1 MVPFSPWSQGHQT
14 EPKTLYSLKN
24 PCIFGLGYPQ
34 SRTLNKDI
42 GVNVFFSFVC
52 EKVGQV

>member
-1 MVPFSPWSQGHQT
+1 MVPFSPWSQKHQT
-14 EPKTLYSLKN
+14 ELKTLDGLKYS
-24 PCIFGLGYPQ
+24 CIFGLGYPQ

-42 GVNVFFSFVC
+42 GVNVIFSFGC